1 MPFDA
6 KVLAD
11 SRSPA
16 GHRLTTLEVT
26 FPRFILPEFN
36 THRVFSRNSAS
47 SRAIPIAKQLRRVL
61 EDPYVPIEFGS
72 NQPGMQAGP
81 PLGGEARRVA
91 EEEWLAARDDA
102 VRHVL
107 GLVTRPGAVSADEDP
122 LAILARVEEASRDR
136 DRPGDWLNVHKQVAN
151 RLIEP
156 FMWHTVIVS
165 ATEWDNFWNLR
176 CHPDAQPE
184 IRRTATEMRAAVDA
198 SVPAEL
204 GLGDWHLPLV
214 RPEDREEAASE
225 LDLVKISAGRCAR
238 VSYLTHAGKR
248 DLGADVALH
257 DRLLESGHM
266 SPMEHPAQ
274 PLGPDDLKQ
283 SEWSGN
289 FRGWRPYRKLVP
301 GEDNPL
307 GAQSRR
313 LRLRGSAPEGSSAG
327 SSDASPS
334 SGGSPPSPP
343 SLAAAFSPGVG
354 QGIASPVAQAGGRPL
369 GSQPAASSPK

>member
-1 MPFDA
+1 MPEATKRAVKSHPVDLGDCQEQMAFDA

-16 GHRLTTLEVT
+16 EFRLTTLEVT

-47 SRAIPIAKQLRRVL
+47 SRAIPIAKQLRRVI

-81 PLGGEARRVA
+81 PLAGEAKLAA
-91 EEEWLAARDDA
+91 EGEWLRARDDA

-107 GLVTRPGAVSADEDP
+107 GLVSRPDAVPRSDDLLGCVEQ
-122 LAILARVEEASRDR
+122 IEEARQDHSR
-136 DRPGDWLNVHKQVAN
+136 PQGWLNVHKQVAN
-151 RLIEP
+151 RLLEP

-184 IRRTATEMRAAVDA
+184 IRRVAMEMRAAIDA

-204 GLGDWHLPLV
+204 DPNEWHLPLIG
-214 RPEDREEAASE
+214 PADREEASSAM
-225 LDLVKISAGRCAR
+225 DLVKISAGRCAR

-248 DLGADVALH
+248 DLSADIALH

-274 PLGPDDLKQ
+274 PLSAVDLKK

-289 FRGWRPYRKLVP
+289 FRGWRPYRKLIP
-301 GEDNPL
+301 AEDNPL
-307 GAQSRR
+307 GSAESDLDDIDPAQAPSRE
-313 LRLRGSAPEGSSAG
+313 AAG
-327 SSDASPS
+327 SFA
-334 SGGSPPSPP
+334 
-343 SLAAAFSPGVG
+343 VG
-354 QGIASPVAQAGGRPL
+354 
-369 GSQPAASSPK
+369 